1 MKMDRFN
8 NASQYST
15 PGEKKQNETETNLLQ
30 RLSSYMYNLVLVI
43 SATCPEA
50 VLTVCY

>member
-30 RLSSYMYNLVLVI
+30 RLSSYMYNGSIWSWSYRPHAQRLF
-43 SATCPEA
+43 
-50 VLTVCY
+50 